1 MSSQSSSGPSGI
13 SSRIIPIALVAGVCV
28 FGFDALPLQL
38 GRNGYAAFLDEILDD
53 PKPRFIPNSEHLLLK
68 HYVGVAGL
76 DRFFALSQ
84 LIWANVIDGSRPE
97 VSLFTFCFGAQL
109 MSFFTVLMIES
120 KRVVGLSWLV
130 FNPIVWGLLLQM
142 IGFGF
147 VMPLFLVVHLLYTS
161 KTSWSQAVHVRD
173 PTSLHTVVPAFLL
186 GYLLTSVLFVYPFSE
201 GNVRQW
207 SCVIWTVFPLN
218 VIVLQTLFTNIVKRT
233 SIGQDTWT
241 PKTKLDRAA
250 LSHAYGFAWNVA
262 VTGQM
267 CTYAVLIAANILPSI
282 FPDGV
287 AKTLTIE
294 NVFLPDAVPH
304 SNRPMTDPAS
314 AMHNFLIYDLYGG
327 SVATLIWAVHL
338 LLQVRPELKSG
349 EERAGLARGVI
360 TSILLS
366 GPGGAVV
373 ALMQHRDDS
382 VLTAEAKTEKSQ

>member
-1 MSSQSSSGPSGI
+1 
-13 SSRIIPIALVAGVCV
+13 
-28 FGFDALPLQL
+28 
-38 GRNGYAAFLDEILDD
+38 
-53 PKPRFIPNSEHLLLK
+53 
-68 HYVGVAGL
+68 
-76 DRFFALSQ
+76 
-84 LIWANVIDGSRPE
+84 
-97 VSLFTFCFGAQL
+97 
-109 MSFFTVLMIES
+109 MIES

-267 CTYAVLIAANILPSI
+267 CTYAVLIAANIFPSI
-282 FPDGV
+282 FPDGI

-349 EERAGLARGVI
+349 AERAGLARGVI

-366 GPGGAVV
+366 GPGGAVI